1 MSHSQQSLAD
11 FDEPRPNRESEPG
24 NGHTSESRPEP
35 DESVYEGT
43 EFTVPISEYPK
54 QAIDE
59 LKSAS
64 IEATLCI
71 VGGTVTPTFATIA
84 GLGGMGGRKPIEKPD
99 AVHSVAADCVG
110 LPVVI
115 TGGGMNTPMGSGAVF
130 GRLTDIKYDG
140 GTLQVTTCELYH
152 QHGTARADEQ
162 TRTLGSYQLSVP
174 ATRTDC
180 VDAVRALAPW
190 EAGDLEY
197 LNPIE
202 RNQHERSTRL
212 IESFEALSPA
222 DRLDTPAYST
232 TLEVVSEPFETYAVI
247 PRGTL
252 GERPVEVLAVTVSN
266 PRGGYYQLGIGTD
279 GRIRRGS
286 DTPTCYISHSASTP
300 PTPNTAFTRDK
311 TFASADLDVTP
322 IDHPPDPEV
331 VPPDETVLNSP
342 LPEPRMRT
350 SLETIDGIGEKTARK
365 IRRAADERVSADSL
379 AYTLFGEGD
388 THQEAIRAIKTIL
401 NRLPKHEDIY
411 QQLESYTPMIGE
423 K

>member
-11 FDEPRPNRESEPG
+11 FADPPPKRDSELR
-24 NGHTSESRPEP
+24 NDHSSERRCEP

-43 EFTVPISEYPK
+43 EFAVPSSKYPE
-54 QAIDE
+54 QDIDD
-59 LKSAS
+59 LRRAS
-64 IEATLCI
+64 IDATLCI
-71 VGGTVTPTFATIA
+71 AEGTVTPTFATIA
-84 GLGGMGGRKPIEKPD
+84 GRGGMGGRKSIEEPD
-99 AVHSVAADCVG
+99 AVHAVTAACVG

-130 GRLTDIKYDG
+130 GRLTDLEYDG
-140 GTLQVTTCELYH
+140 NTLQVTTREIYH
-152 QHGTARADEQ
+152 QHGTARDDER

-174 ATRTDC
+174 ATRMDC
-180 VDAVRALAPW
+180 ADAVRALAPW

-197 LNPIE
+197 LNPLE
-202 RNQHERSTRL
+202 RDQHERSARL
-212 IESFEALSPA
+212 IETFETLSPA
-222 DRLDTPAYST
+222 DRLDTPPYST
-232 TLEVVSEPFETYAVI
+232 TLEVISEPFETNAVV

-252 GERPVEVLAVTVSN
+252 GERPVKVLAVTVSN
-266 PRGGYYQLGIGTD
+266 PRGGYYQLGIAIS

-286 DTPTCYISHSASTP
+286 NSPTCYISHSASTP

-331 VPPDETVLNSP
+331 VTPDEAVLNSP

-350 SLETIDGIGEKTARK
+350 SLESIDGIGEKTARK
-365 IRRAADERVSADSL
+365 IQRATNNRASADSL

-388 THQEAIRAIKTIL
+388 AHLEAMQAVKNL
-401 NRLPKHEDIY
+401 LDGLPNHEGIY
-411 QQLESYTPMIGE
+411 QQLESYTPMAGE